1 MLDMSMFR
9 DHADVIRADH
19 DRRGLSHDSID
30 EVIRLDDEW
39 RRSRYDADQLRKQRN
54 EAARGIAEAK
64 KSGDESAANEILE
77 RVTDIGAKI
86 DELSLY
92 SDECLS
98 KRDSLRMGIPN
109 ILHDDVPVGEDDQ
122 KNTLLSLHGEKSEMK
137 FEPRNHNDLIELN
150 GWVDL
155 SRGAKVAGSRFYFMQ
170 GDLARLDMALQQ
182 YGSDFLIER

>member
-98 KRDSLRMGIPN
+98 KRDSLRM
-109 ILHDDVPVGEDDQ
+109 
-122 KNTLLSLHGEKSEMK
+122 
-137 FEPRNHNDLIELN
+137 
-150 GWVDL
+150 WVKTTRRTRC
-155 SRGAKVAGSRFYFMQ
+155 SAFMVRSQ
-170 GDLARLDMALQQ
+170 R
-182 YGSDFLIER
+182 

>member
-98 KRDSLRMGIPN
+98 KRDSLRLGISN
-109 ILHDDVPVGEDDQ
+109 ILHDDVQ
-122 KNTLLSLHGEKSEMK
+122 
-137 FEPRNHNDLIELN
+137 
-150 GWVDL
+150 WVKTTRRTRC
-155 SRGAKVAGSRFYFMQ
+155 SAFMVRSQ
-170 GDLARLDMALQQ
+170 R
-182 YGSDFLIER
+182 